1 VREMFDGLVERYDVV
16 NDVLSLGFDRWWR
29 RVAARAVADAT
40 APGARVLDLG
50 CGTGRLGALLAGRAR
65 VVGVDVS
72 RAMLA
77 RARDAAPPFAGLVQG
92 SAFRL
97 PFADGSFGAV
107 TSAFVLRNLEDLGG
121 AFREMAR
128 VTAPGGTVVALDITG
143 PSDRRVR
150 RLFDAYFGTVA
161 PALGG
166 LVGRREA
173 YRYLVRSLAQ
183 LPSSAEL
190 CALLE
195 GAGLMAARARPLT
208 WGTATLFTALVRDGA
223 DRKEASR

>member
-1 VREMFDGLVERYDVV
+1 MFDDVAPRYDLI
-16 NDVLSLGFDRWWR
+16 NDVLSLGLDRWWR
-29 RVAARAVADAT
+29 RVAARTVADAA

-72 RAMLA
+72 RAMLSHA
-77 RARDAAPPFAGLVQG
+77 RAAAPPFAGLVQA

-97 PFADGSFGAV
+97 PFADASFGAV
-107 TSAFVLRNLEDLGG
+107 ASGFVLRNLEDLGG

-128 VTAPGGTVVALDITG
+128 VTAPGGAVVALDITG
-143 PSDRRVR
+143 PSDRRLR
-150 RLFDAYFGTVA
+150 RLFDAYFGIVA

-166 LVGRREA
+166 LIERREA

-183 LPSSAEL
+183 LPSPPEL
-190 CALLE
+190 CTLLE
-195 GAGLMAARARPLT
+195 GAGLTAAHARPLT
-208 WGTATLFTALVRDGA
+208 WGTATLFTARVRQGTDP
-223 DRKEASR
+223 KEASG

>member
-1 VREMFDGLVERYDVV
+1 MFDGLVERYDLV

-29 RVAARAVADAT
+29 RAAAKAVAVAT
-40 APGARVLDLG
+40 APSARVLDLG

-77 RARDAAPPFAGLVQG
+77 RARYAAPPFAGLVQA

-97 PFADGSFGAV
+97 PFADASFGAV
-107 TSAFVLRNLEDLGG
+107 ASGFVLRNLEDLGG
-121 AFREMAR
+121 AFREIAR
-128 VTAPGGTVVALDITG
+128 VTAPGGAVVALDITG
-143 PSDRRVR
+143 PSDRRLR

-166 LVGRREA
+166 LVGQREA

-183 LPSSAEL
+183 LPSPPEL
-190 CALLE
+190 CTLLE
-195 GAGLMAARARPLT
+195 GVGLTAAHARPLT
-208 WGTATLFTALVRDGA
+208 WGTATLFTARVVA
-223 DRKEASR
+223 

>member
-1 VREMFDGLVERYDVV
+1 MFDDVV
-16 NDVLSLGFDRWWR
+16 PTYDLINDVLSLGLDRWWR

-50 CGTGRLGALLAGRAR
+50 CGTGRLGALMAGGAR
-65 VVGVDVS
+65 VVGVDLS
-72 RAMLA
+72 RAMLSHA
-77 RARDAAPPFAGLVQG
+77 RAAAPPFAGLVQA

-97 PFADGSFGAV
+97 PFADASFGAV
-107 TSAFVLRNLEDLGG
+107 ASGFVLRNLEDLGG
-121 AFREMAR
+121 AFREMSR
-128 VTAPGGTVVALDITG
+128 VTAPGGAVVALDITG

-183 LPSSAEL
+183 LPTPREL

-195 GAGLMAARARPLT
+195 GAGLTTARGRPLT
-208 WGTATLFTALVRDGA
+208 WGTATLLTAR
-223 DRKEASR
+223 R